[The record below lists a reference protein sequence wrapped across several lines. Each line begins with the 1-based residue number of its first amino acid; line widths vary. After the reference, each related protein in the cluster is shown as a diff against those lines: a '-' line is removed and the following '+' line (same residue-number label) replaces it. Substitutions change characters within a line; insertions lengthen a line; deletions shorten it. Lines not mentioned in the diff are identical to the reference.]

1 MSGFTGK
8 TVTTENVPGD
18 IAGPRKGLSTFIQQ
32 QGFGGLMTGTPD
44 IDPYREL
51 FKQQNAFNN
60 AQAKEDAGNLTGSG
74 FANTFGR
81 SVARANVEQGA
92 FLADLLERSKQQ
104 NASRFASVVLP
115 FLTTGV
121 GAPTTSYQPGFLDY
135 AAGAGTAL
143 AGGGAFNKFFGAG
156 QTRTG

>member
-8 TVTTENVPGD
+8 TVTTENIPGD
-18 IAGPRKGLSTFIQQ
+18 ITGNRQGLSEFIKN

-44 IDPYREL
+44 IQPYQEL

-121 GAPTTSYQPGFLDY
+121 GPPTQSYQPGILDY
-135 AAGAGTAL
+135 AAQAGTSL
-143 AGGGAFNKFFGAG
+143 AAGGAFNKFFGAG
-156 QTRTG
+156 QTARG